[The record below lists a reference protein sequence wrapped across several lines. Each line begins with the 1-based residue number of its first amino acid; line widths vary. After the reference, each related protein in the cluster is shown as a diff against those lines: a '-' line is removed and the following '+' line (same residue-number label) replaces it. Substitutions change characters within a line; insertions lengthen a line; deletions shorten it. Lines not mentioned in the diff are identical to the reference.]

1 MCNLSDLVIERG
13 IEQGIESG
21 IEQKSYNLA
30 QMMIREA
37 EPTDKIMRYTGYSLE
52 KIKELHRKW
61 EKYGRLLDSWK
72 LAC

>member
-1 MCNLSDLVIERG
+1 MCNLSDLVIERGIERG

-52 KIKELHRKW
+52 KIKRDCTGNGK
-61 EKYGRLLDSWK
+61 SMA
-72 LAC
+72 ACLTA